1 MSDAHV
7 HESAATNDQLF
18 EKGELAE
25 FVADDQLA
33 GRNICKMLSALFVYT
48 LIAMSTAATW
58 TYLAILSH

>member
-1 MSDAHV
+1 MSDSHA
-7 HESAATNDQLF
+7 HESAAASDELF
-18 EKGELAE
+18 DKTELAE

-33 GRNICKMLSALFVYT
+33 GRHICKMLSALFVYT